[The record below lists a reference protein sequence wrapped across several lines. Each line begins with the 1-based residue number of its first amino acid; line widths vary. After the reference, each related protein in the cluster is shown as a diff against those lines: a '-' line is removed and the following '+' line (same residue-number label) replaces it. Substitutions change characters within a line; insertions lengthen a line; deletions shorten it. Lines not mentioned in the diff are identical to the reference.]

1 MAGSRKSIQRLL
13 ERHKL
18 QISRELEHSGILA
31 QLVKKGVVN
40 HEEESKISL
49 EVNLTARADLFVEVL
64 SKKGFNAFREM
75 CNALELECP
84 HLLTSLLLDSTG
96 KKIVLIFNFSSM
108 SIFVFDGFNVNFVQ
122 LFNFVLFSM
131 SFFSNL
137 ELCLNF

>member
-96 KKIVLIFNFSSM
+96 KKIVLVQCQFLYLMGSM
-108 SIFVFDGFNVNFVQ
+108 SILSNFSI
-122 LFNFVLFSM
+122 LFNFGFCDFV
-131 SFFSNL
+131 
-137 ELCLNF
+137 

>member
-40 HEEESKISL
+40 HEEESKISS

-96 KKIVLIFNFSSM
+96 KKIVLILILVQCQFLYLMGSM
-108 SIFVFDGFNVNFVQ
+108 SILNFVQ
-122 LFNFVLFSM
+122 F
-131 SFFSNL
+131 
-137 ELCLNF
+137 

>member
-40 HEEESKISL
+40 HEEESKISS

-96 KKIVLIFNFSSM
+96 KKIVFVYFLVQCQFLYLMGSM
-108 SIFVFDGFNVNFVQ
+108 SILV
-122 LFNFVLFSM
+122 
-131 SFFSNL
+131 
-137 ELCLNF
+137 